1 MKQKFLEVWRDGQLW
16 YEFPADNEMN
26 VREQMIKNNLDRI
39 CEIRPKSEDIK
50 VTKAKVA
57 AKTKAIDMT
66 KHLYDAM
73 TSIEAKLTPTQ
84 TPTPEKGTTNDL
96 S

>member
-57 AKTKAIDMT
+57 AKTKTVD
-66 KHLYDAM
+66 
-73 TSIEAKLTPTQ
+73 LTPTQ
-84 TPTPEKGTTNDL
+84 TPTPEKGTTNDP